1 MSTVEDV
8 VARIHATYARWSRTT
23 PVEMMRADWD
33 GLFPS
38 PSSDI
43 AQEPVELGMPG
54 RWIAAPGATRDRVFV
69 YLHGGGYRVGSSVS
83 HGELV
88 ARLSA
93 ASGMAGLALDY
104 PLVPEHRFPRA
115 IEAMVAA
122 WQALLA
128 SGTNPRHVA
137 FVGDSAGGN
146 LALASLVGFRRA
158 NLPLPACMA
167 LLSPWTDLAARGKSY
182 ESHAALDPLHTR
194 AGLLA
199 TARSYL
205 GEADPLDPL
214 ASPLDADM
222 RGWPPLLVQVGARE
236 VVRDDALS
244 LAERARG
251 AGCAVAYREWPDM
264 IHVFQQF
271 PELSATPAA
280 IREIAVF
287 LKEQLA

>member
-69 YLHGGGYRVGSSVS
+69 YLHGGGYCVGSSVS

-128 SGTNPRHVA
+128 SGTKPRHVA